1 MGNGGC
7 PPTGPR
13 TVPPPPHH
21 PPAPHTGSRPRRED
35 RGGVLDGSSRGGRGG
50 GAVMRGSGCRG
61 RSGGVREGTA
71 GGVGSASPSAS
82 VWEGGNTGEA
92 GGGLGEGC
100 WWGGWVRGG
109 VGRSSIMST
118 ERPGR
123 GGQLTHRRGAEGGG
137 RGQQPQRHR
146 AVWPPGRAP
155 PGCRAAQLPQSRCRD
170 LVRHQPDVAQAARPA
185 RKGPWAG
192 DSRIWARPPSGTA
205 LVLRAPGWVHVCR
218 SGAAGVFYVGF
229 VRRRERRGGAVGVWD
244 GSTVQ
249 EVRLPPQVRR
259 FDTSSGRG
267 GGAVPVGIR
276 RDMPLPAQ
284 RHPPAQHHSKG
295 LR

>member
-155 PGCRAAQLPQSRCRD
+155 PGCRAAQ
-170 LVRHQPDVAQAARPA
+170 VAAVKVSGFGAAPA
-185 RKGPWAG
+185 RCGPG
-192 DSRIWARPPSGTA
+192 GTPSA
-205 LVLRAPGWVHVCR
+205 
-218 SGAAGVFYVGF
+218 
-229 VRRRERRGGAVGVWD
+229 ERAVGRRQPHL
-244 GSTVQ
+244 GSASIGDRP
-249 EVRLPPQVRR
+249 RLACTGVGPRVSQ
-259 FDTSSGRG
+259 RG
-267 GGAVPVGIR
+267 GGSLLR
-276 RDMPLPAQ
+276 RVCSAARDAGGGRRCLGRQYSTGGQTPA
-284 RHPPAQHHSKG
+284 AG
-295 LR
+295 T